1 MGLRAL
7 TALLWRELRASY
19 VPFGRTHLPPS
30 LGRASSFF
38 PPFVARATCLHSTI
52 PYGMRASCFD
62 RPSLARAS
70 CFLRTFW
77 TNTFTPVSGESFVLL
92 SAFRG
97 EGYVPPFDHPLRDE
111 SFVL

>member
-30 LGRASSFF
+30 LGRASCFF

-62 RPSLARAS
+62 RPSQARTS
-70 CFLRTFW
+70 SFLSSFRERA
-77 TNTFTPVSGESFVLL
+77 FTPFSGESFVLL
-92 SAFRG
+92 SAFLG
-97 EGYVPPFDHPLRDE
+97 EGFVPTFDHA
-111 SFVL
+111 